1 MAEARGRKGI
11 INVIELSLVVVT
23 LFLSFSVF
31 FPGNSY
37 KDKWDDAYGTLKAR
51 DVALTLERTGDLHAY
66 AYDSVQMDAFL
77 SKLFTGSNAV
87 VWHSISGGIAETTK
101 VACNCTDSQVAQLN
115 GWAGRT
121 VLNNRNISMAFC
133 RTSMAASDECLANSD
148 VLLIW
153 GNSRPLGASATV
165 LTDYVSTGGGIV
177 ELKDFGQSS
186 DVESDSVQT
195 GVFGLKWGSLTSG
208 QPTSTVFARTP
219 RSESDIIYQPYK
231 YFHHIPITLNVSK
244 NGGAVTGC
252 TYNPT
257 GNGTLTLKGV
267 AYEFDTCSP
276 TTVWMDTNGAGGGD
290 TMVSVSPLRQTVT
303 IGGSSILLNYVNGF
317 SSISLSFRPGY
328 QFGDILSFTSGSRV
342 SPLIQPRD
350 SNNDRVLLQAVFASS
365 AVQPAAIIGSYG
377 SGKTA
382 WLPEFGKD
390 SLDDSEKSLVMSV
403 LLWAANTESA
413 SPSAQISNVG
423 TGYVASYI
431 NVRNYDMFEIY
442 ELNIGVG
449 YPI

>member
-1 MAEARGRKGI
+1 MAKVCGRKGI

-23 LFLSFSVF
+23 LFVSFSVF

-51 DVALTLERTGDLHAY
+51 DAALTLERTGNLHAY
-66 AYDSVQMDAFL
+66 AYDSGQMDAFL
-77 SKLFTGSNAV
+77 TKLFTGSNAV

-101 VACNCTDSQVAQLN
+101 VACNCTSIQVAQMN

-121 VLNNRNISMAFC
+121 LLNKRNISMEFC
-133 RTSMAASDECLANSD
+133 RANLVASDECLANSD

-153 GNSRPLGASATV
+153 GSVQPLGASSAA
-165 LTDYVSTGGGIV
+165 LIDYVSKGGGIV
-177 ELKDFGQSS
+177 ELKDFSQSS
-186 DVESDSVQT
+186 QVESDSVQT
-195 GVFGLKWGSLTSG
+195 GIFGLRWGSLTTG
-208 QPTSTVFARTP
+208 QPTRTEFSRTP
-219 RSESDIIYQPYK
+219 RGESDIIYQPYK
-231 YFHHIPITLNVSK
+231 YFHHIPIMLNISK

-267 AYEFDTCSP
+267 SYEFDTCSP
-276 TTVWMDTNGAGGGD
+276 VSAWIDTDGTGGGD
-290 TMVSVSPLRQTVT
+290 TMVSARQTVSV
-303 IGGSSILLNYVNGF
+303 GGSSLLMSYVNGF
-317 SSISLSFRPGY
+317 NSISLSFQPGY

-350 SNNDRVLLQAVFASS
+350 GNNDRVLLQSVFASS
-365 AVQPAAIIGSYG
+365 ATQPAAIIGSYG

-390 SLDDSEKSLVMSV
+390 SLDDSEKSLVMSM
-403 LLWAANTESA
+403 LLWAANKESA
-413 SPSAQISNVG
+413 SPSAQIANVG

-431 NVRNYDMFEIY
+431 NVQNYDMFELY

>member
-11 INVIELSLVVVT
+11 INVIELSLVVIT
-23 LFLSFSVF
+23 LFISFSVF

-37 KDKWDDAYGTLKAR
+37 KNRWDDAYGTLKAR

-77 SKLFTGSNAV
+77 SKIFTGSNAV
-87 VWHSISGGIAETTK
+87 VWHSISGGITEKTM
-101 VACNCTDSQVAQLN
+101 VACNCTIDQVAQLN
-115 GWAGRT
+115 GWAGKT
-121 VLNNRNISMAFC
+121 MLNNRSISMEFC
-133 RTSMAASDECLANSD
+133 RANLVASDECLSNSD
-148 VLLIW
+148 VLLVW
-153 GNSRPLGASATV
+153 GSIQPLSASSTV
-165 LTDYVSTGGGIV
+165 LSDYVSTGGGIV
-177 ELKDFGQSS
+177 ELKDFSQSS
-186 DVESDSVQT
+186 QVESDSVQKD
-195 GVFGLKWGSLTSG
+195 VFGLKWISLTTG

-231 YFHHIPITLNVSK
+231 YFHHIPITLDISK
-244 NGGAVTGC
+244 NGGAVPGC

-267 AYEFDTCSP
+267 SYEFDTCSP
-276 TTVWMDTNGAGGGD
+276 APAASAWIDTDGTGGGD
-290 TMVSVSPLRQTVT
+290 TKVLERRTVSV
-303 IGGSSILLNYVNGF
+303 GGTNVMLNYVNGF
-317 SSISLSFRPGY
+317 NSISLSFQPGY

-342 SPLIQPRD
+342 SPLIKPRD
-350 SNNDRVLLQAVFASS
+350 DNNDRVLLQAVFGSS
-365 AVQPAAIIGSYG
+365 ATQPAAILGNYG

-390 SLDDSEKSLVMSV
+390 GLDDSEKSLVMSM
-403 LLWAANTESA
+403 LLWAANKESA
-413 SPSAQISNVG
+413 SPSAQIANVG